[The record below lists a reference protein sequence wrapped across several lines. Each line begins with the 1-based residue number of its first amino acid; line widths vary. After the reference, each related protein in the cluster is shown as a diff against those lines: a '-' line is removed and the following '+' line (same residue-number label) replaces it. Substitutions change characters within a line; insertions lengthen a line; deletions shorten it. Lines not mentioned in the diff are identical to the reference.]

1 MRLIGMLDSPYV
13 RRAAISAQMLGLPYQ
28 HESVSVFRTYDEFRA
43 INPVVKAPTLVCE
56 DGEVLMDSTLI
67 IDYFEALAGTSLMPS
82 ELPLRRR
89 ALKLIGLALTACE
102 KIVQTVYEGM
112 RPADKRHAPWAERV
126 NEQLYAALAELERDV
141 AAQPLASSADEI
153 DQAGI
158 TVAVLWRFA
167 QYNFADKILA
177 GDFPALAAHSASAET
192 LPAFTATPLP

>member
-1 MRLIGMLDSPYV
+1 MRLIGMLDSPFV

-28 HESVSVFRTYDEFRA
+28 HESVSVFRTYDQFRA
-43 INPVVKAPTLVCE
+43 INPVVKAPTLVCD

-67 IDYFEALAGTSLMPS
+67 IDYFEAQAGTSLMPRD
-82 ELPLRRR
+82 LPTRRR
-89 ALKLIGLALTACE
+89 ALKLIGLALAAGE
-102 KIVQTVYEGM
+102 KIAQTVYEGM
-112 RPADKRHAPWAERV
+112 RPAEKRHAPWAERV
-126 NEQLYAALAELERDV
+126 NEQLFAALAELEREV
-141 AAQPLASSADEI
+141 AAQPLASAGDI